1 MNIFLKVWFTA
12 DKMESIYTLWLI
24 FIRIYSII
32 YKMPLTENVSL
43 YFNVYIYLKMC
54 LCEFLMIID
63 GHQCLHHV
71 TKSGRQK
78 DAFMTYVK
86 RFKVRYFSQP

>member
-1 MNIFLKVWFTA
+1 
-12 DKMESIYTLWLI
+12 
-24 FIRIYSII
+24 
-32 YKMPLTENVSL
+32 MPLTENVFL

-54 LCEFLMIID
+54 LCEFLMIIED
-63 GHQCLHHV
+63 INDQCLHHV